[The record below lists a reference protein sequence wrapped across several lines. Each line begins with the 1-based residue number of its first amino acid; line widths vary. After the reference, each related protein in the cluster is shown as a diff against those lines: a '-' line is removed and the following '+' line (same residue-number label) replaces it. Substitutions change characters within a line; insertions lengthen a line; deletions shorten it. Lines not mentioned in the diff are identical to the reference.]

1 MSKTRKKALLRMII
15 LLIGFFLSAGSLCFL
30 WTETTMA
37 DLDMNE
43 ALLFLNALVLYS
55 MCTVMAFRLK
65 LLN

>member
-1 MSKTRKKALLRMII
+1 
-15 LLIGFFLSAGSLCFL
+15 
-30 WTETTMA
+30 MA